1 MSGMVFVSKGFPP
14 GSPGY
19 KTLTS
24 FVAMVVIVSTSSFVI
39 FVAFEVCGH
48 AGALVVRGWVLS
60 RHSCLVVE
68 TCCPRRES
76 ESGAWVDA
84 SCKLLFLIR
93 RSHLMSLT

>member
-48 AGALVVRGWVLS
+48 VFGAHLPDASGGGMWLDVLLVPVCAWGGGGGAARVTTVRGY
-60 RHSCLVVE
+60 
-68 TCCPRRES
+68 
-76 ESGAWVDA
+76 
-84 SCKLLFLIR
+84 
-93 RSHLMSLT
+93 